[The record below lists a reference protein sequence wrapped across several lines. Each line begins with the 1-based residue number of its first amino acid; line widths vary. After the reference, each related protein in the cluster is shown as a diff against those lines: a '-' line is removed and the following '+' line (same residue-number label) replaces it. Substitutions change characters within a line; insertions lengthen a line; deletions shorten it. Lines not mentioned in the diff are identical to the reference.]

1 MFKYQEHP
9 KSNMKNTQ
17 SMLQPQQL
25 PPPTDQV
32 PMNEDL
38 DFAQL
43 YGQISM
49 FDQLTDYADVENEDQ
64 QQYSPQRLA
73 ERDFDDEHGDDD
85 CHGEGDSSSADLREY
100 RHRICNEDLDSQADA
115 GEDEECLVSDQKVH
129 NLQVNT
135 QEDNGN

>member
-38 DFAQL
+38 DFA
-43 YGQISM
+43 
-49 FDQLTDYADVENEDQ
+49 
-64 QQYSPQRLA
+64 
-73 ERDFDDEHGDDD
+73 
-85 CHGEGDSSSADLREY
+85 
-100 RHRICNEDLDSQADA
+100 
-115 GEDEECLVSDQKVH
+115 
-129 NLQVNT
+129 
-135 QEDNGN
+135 